1 MPEPENKAP
10 ENSAPAEVPKEVQ
23 KDGVVRDAAHA
34 AADVEADAVAAAAA
48 AEREANKIAEV
59 AGAKAAEKWLESKMQ
74 EIEAKATAAIAEVK
88 KSFED
93 RLAAIEGKLKPAEG
107 KGTES
112 GPNSQPDSV
121 ANEKSA
127 PVAQDEPP
135 KRKVRRV

>member
-1 MPEPENKAP
+1 MPEPENKAL
-10 ENSAPAEVPKEVQ
+10 ENSAPVEIPKEQQ

-48 AEREANKIAEV
+48 AEREASKIAEA

-93 RLAAIEGKLKPAEG
+93 RLAAIEGKLKPVE
-107 KGTES
+107 
-112 GPNSQPDSV
+112 PNPLEPPKPE
-121 ANEKSA
+121 EKPA
-127 PVAQDEPP
+127 LVAQGELP